1 MTGFDDRVVTL
12 LGTPGPLGD
21 VAGVLGSPTRLAI
34 LAVLVRSPETLHIQ
48 ELARRVG
55 VDASPV
61 RTHLEVLCRAGLA
74 REVKEGTGRE
84 RRFTTDLTDVRLVL
98 VDVNKPR
105 TPPGPPTRKQTRTK
119 EKLTDLAKKME
130 KLEREAAELRENL

>member
-1 MTGFDDRVVTL
+1 MPGLDDRVVTL
-12 LGTPGPLGD
+12 LGTPGPLAD
-21 VAGVLGSPTRLAI
+21 IAGVLGSPTRLAV
-34 LAVLVRSPETLHIQ
+34 LAALLRSQEALHIQ

-84 RRFTTDLTDVRLVL
+84 RNFTSDLTDVRLVL
-98 VDVNKPR
+98 VDANRPR
-105 TPPGPPTRKQTRTK
+105 LPPGPPTRQQVRTAK
-119 EKLTDLAKKME
+119 KLDDLRKKME
-130 KLEREAAELRENL
+130 KLEREAAKLRS

>member
-1 MTGFDDRVVTL
+1 MSGLDDRVVTL
-12 LGTPGPLGD
+12 LGTPGPLAD
-21 VAGVLGSPTRLAI
+21 VAGVLGSPTRLAV
-34 LAVLVRSPETLHIQ
+34 LAALVRSPDALHIQ

-84 RRFTTDLTDVRLVL
+84 RRFTTDLTDARLTL
-98 VDVNKPR
+98 VDVHKPR
-105 TPPGPPTRKQTRTK
+105 APPGPPTRKQLRAR
-119 EKLTDLAKKME
+119 EKLADLTKKME
-130 KLEREAAELRENL
+130 KLEREAAELREEA

>member
-1 MTGFDDRVVTL
+1 MPGLDDRAVSL
-12 LGTPGPLGD
+12 LGTPEPLAD
-21 VAGVLGSPTRLAI
+21 VAGVLGSPTRLAV
-34 LAVLVRSPETLHIQ
+34 LATLVRSKESLHIQ

-84 RRFTTDLTDVRLVL
+84 RRFVAAVSDVRLVL
-98 VDVNKPR
+98 VDANRPAE
-105 TPPGPPTRKQTRTK
+105 PPGPPTRRQLRIK
-119 EKLTDLAKKME
+119 EKLADLAKKME
-130 KLEREAAELRENL
+130 KLEREAASLRAEL

>member
-1 MTGFDDRVVTL
+1 MTGLDDRVVTL
-12 LGTPGPLGD
+12 LGTPNPLAD
-21 VAGVLGSPTRLAI
+21 VAGVLGSPTRLAV
-34 LAVLVRSPETLHIQ
+34 LAALVRSPEALHIQ

-84 RRFTTDLTDVRLVL
+84 RRFKASVTDVRMTL
-98 VDVNKPR
+98 VDANR
-105 TPPGPPTRKQTRTK
+105 PPDVQGPPTRKDVRVQA
-119 EKLTDLAKKME
+119 KLADLGKKMA
-130 KLEREAAELRENL
+130 KLEREAAELRKEL